1 LPNLLTVDE
10 LKAVMAHAPD
20 HCRWAL
26 DVEYNTGCRP
36 GETELLKLKFSDVS
50 WETNEITIRGTKT
63 GERKVSLKP
72 DFMTRL
78 RNAYEKADSDYV
90 ITYKGKPIKRLQ
102 KSFNTALTYWFYWSG
117 REDLNLRPPAPKA
130 GALPDCATPRHFCC
144 PHTTVYNRSQAL
156 TDPFKV
162 RYRRYASALVTA
174 AYNKYA
180 SFLHIRKP

>member
-63 GERKVSLKP
+63 G
-72 DFMTRL
+72 D
-78 RNAYEKADSDYV
+78 
-90 ITYKGKPIKRLQ
+90 
-102 KSFNTALTYWFYWSG
+102 YWFYWSG

>member
-102 KSFNTALTYWFYWSG
+102 KSFNTALKKAGIKKRVRLYDLRHMYGTLMAKNKADIFALQKLMGHADIQTTKNYLHHA
-117 REDLNLRPPAPKA
+117 EDLKEDAVNNC
-130 GALPDCATPRHFCC
+130 LPGLD
-144 PHTTVYNRSQAL
+144 S
-156 TDPFKV
+156 
-162 RYRRYASALVTA
+162 
-174 AYNKYA
+174 
-180 SFLHIRKP
+180 

>member
-1 LPNLLTVDE
+1 MGHADIQTTKNYLHHAED
-10 LKAVMAHAPD
+10 LK
-20 HCRWAL
+20 
-26 DVEYNTGCRP
+26 
-36 GETELLKLKFSDVS
+36 
-50 WETNEITIRGTKT
+50 
-63 GERKVSLKP
+63 
-72 DFMTRL
+72 
-78 RNAYEKADSDYV
+78 
-90 ITYKGKPIKRLQ
+90 
-102 KSFNTALTYWFYWSG
+102 G